1 MVKYTTEHWNWAYYK
16 GNYVPLQILQQIN
29 NSHILC
35 VTPYTLSNED
45 CLMQWEIVTTK
56 MSIPIIKWYRTF
68 LAHTGCKQ
76 LQWQYKSD
84 TIIQSLEKCCLFP
97 FWLLSTW
104 QDPMQRNGSITQTQP
119 HQHNMVQSS
128 VDLIEPQS
136 AKKEYFYG
144 EFYELTCID
153 TTTNLVALMSSN
165 TTTNLVELTSSNTK
179 SSDVIL

>member
-97 FWLLSTW
+97 FWY
-104 QDPMQRNGSITQTQP
+104 
-119 HQHNMVQSS
+119 V
-128 VDLIEPQS
+128 
-136 AKKEYFYG
+136 
-144 EFYELTCID
+144 
-153 TTTNLVALMSSN
+153 N
-165 TTTNLVELTSSNTK
+165 TTRSHAKEWVYYPNTTSPTQYGTKFCWSYWTTICKERIFLWWILWINMHWHHNQSCCTNE
-179 SSDVIL
+179 